1 MAKGDLEQIHSSRTE
16 QETLLKIPTK
26 WHPRSTVVK
35 LTSPKD
41 RNCEVCK
48 TTKITSSPGEKR
60 EKFDDSTTAE
70 HVVLNEDGESR
81 NNRRY
86 AVVVQDLATQWMQ
99 SYPCTTKTSQ
109 ETEGSLRK
117 FLEPSK
123 KPKVV

>member
-1 MAKGDLEQIHSSRTE
+1 MTLSQWKTIPNKKVKLVFSTQEVAKGDLEQIHSSRTE

-48 TTKITSSPGEKR
+48 TTKITRAPGEKR

-70 HVVLNEDGESR
+70 HVFSMKMVN
-81 NNRRY
+81 
-86 AVVVQDLATQWMQ
+86 
-99 SYPCTTKTSQ
+99 P
-109 ETEGSLRK
+109 ETIADTLSWYK
-117 FLEPSK
+117 I
-123 KPKVV
+123 